1 MVSSNEKTRVDK
13 WLWAIRFFKTRSLA
27 TDACSGGKVK
37 VNGINAKASQLV
49 KPGDMVI
56 CKKDHFNYELK
67 VVSIIEKRVGAP
79 IAVTCYENLTPPEE
93 LNKFEDWFIGK
104 GKNESRERGAGRPTK
119 RERRD
124 IDEFKDGQFVSKES
138 QKPE

>member
-1 MVSSNEKTRVDK
+1 MAISEKTRVDK

-37 VNGINAKASQLV
+37 VNGVNAKASQLI

-56 CKKDHFNYELK
+56 CKKEHINYELK
-67 VVSIIEKRVGAP
+67 VVTIIEKRVGAP

-93 LNKFEDWFIGK
+93 LNKFEDWFVGK
-104 GKNESRERGAGRPTK
+104 GKNEIRERGAGRPTK
-119 RERRD
+119 RERRE
-124 IDEFKDGQFVSKES
+124 IDEFKDGRFVGEDFKDP
-138 QKPE
+138 Q